1 MKRATKTLSI
11 IIVIIIIVIMMFID
25 RSKEMNALQ
34 KRYKS
39 DDFEFMV
46 IYGRRRIGK
55 TELIKQ
61 FSKDKPHIYFL
72 SPQDTE
78 DMQISKFLNTLR
90 FFR

>member
-1 MKRATKTLSI
+1 
-11 IIVIIIIVIMMFID
+11 MMFID

-34 KRYKS
+34 KRYRS

-78 DMQISKFLNTLR
+78 DMQISKFLNTISD
-90 FFR
+90 F